1 MEDTIE
7 FLEELVLMLR
17 DDSPVT
23 NAEIEEKIRDY
34 VELLQED

>member
-7 FLEELVLMLR
+7 FLEELMLMLR

-23 NAEIEEKIRDY
+23 NSEIEEKIRHY

>member
-7 FLEELVLMLR
+7 FVEELILMLR

>member
-7 FLEELVLMLR
+7 FLEELILMLR

>member
-17 DDSPVT
+17 DDSLVT
-23 NAEIEEKIRDY
+23 NAEIGEKIQIY
-34 VELLQED
+34 LELLQED

>member
-7 FLEELVLMLR
+7 FLEELILMLR

-34 VELLQED
+34 IELLQED

>member
-17 DDSPVT
+17 DDSLVT
-23 NAEIEEKIRDY
+23 NAEIEEKIQIY
-34 VELLQED
+34 LELLQED

>member
-7 FLEELVLMLR
+7 FLEELILMLR

-23 NAEIEEKIRDY
+23 NAEIEDKIRDY

>member
-1 MEDTIE
+1 MEDTLE
-7 FLEELVLMLR
+7 FLEELILMLR

>member
-7 FLEELVLMLR
+7 FLEELILMLR

-23 NAEIEEKIRDY
+23 NAEIQEKIRDY